1 MAEVWTC
8 VGLDAI
14 VGGLGMGCLLRMV
27 VVGVRIRAGN
37 AIGLAECGEK
47 GDWLGRRQIL
57 FPLCLSLQLAPM
69 SRGSTSDVY
78 VG

>member
-1 MAEVWTC
+1 MCGFRCDCGWT
-8 VGLDAI
+8 GDGELTAY
-14 VGGLGMGCLLRMV
+14 GCC
-27 VVGVRIRAGN
+27 GVRIRAGN